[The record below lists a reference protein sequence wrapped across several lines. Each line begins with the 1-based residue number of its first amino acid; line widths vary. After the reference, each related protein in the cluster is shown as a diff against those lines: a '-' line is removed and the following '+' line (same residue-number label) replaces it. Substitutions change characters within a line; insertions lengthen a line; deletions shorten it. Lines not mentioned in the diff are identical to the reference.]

1 VIPSSRSGIAF
12 AEPEPS
18 FICELHTDRS
28 CRVARRLEAMMF
40 GLGEAQCL
48 LSEPPN
54 GAGRQ
59 GVGRSWPDSGMT
71 AVATVV
77 GRSYPSFPFNL
88 LSSRHIGEPL
98 REEGWWLINRLTE
111 KFEPRAAG
119 LGLEGETPSTPLGC
133 SPDEGEGSGADEEH
147 LAPEDLGRIHGDDGS
162 GDRRRIPARAINSEA
177 WWRLS

>member
-1 VIPSSRSGIAF
+1 
-12 AEPEPS
+12 
-18 FICELHTDRS
+18 
-28 CRVARRLEAMMF
+28 MF

-147 LAPEDLGRIHGDDGS
+147 LAPEDLGRVHGDLRSGSLPMPTAIAEKSRLASGILWRADGTGS
-162 GDRRRIPARAINSEA
+162 LSLSRPRFVIQGRGGDARI
-177 WWRLS
+177 